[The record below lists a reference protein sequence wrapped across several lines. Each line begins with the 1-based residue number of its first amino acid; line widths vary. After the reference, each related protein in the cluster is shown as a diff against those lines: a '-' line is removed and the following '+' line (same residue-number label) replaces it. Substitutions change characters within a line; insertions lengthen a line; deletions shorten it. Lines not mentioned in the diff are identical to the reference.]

1 MTLFMAALAGFIAA
15 ALIFIIVALW
25 AELNK
30 LDDRVREL
38 ERRRSKKRH
47 TKSTNAGIEDAL
59 ANAIHLTFTADE
71 LSLRVQQLNDVLGR
85 LRSGGPYGYE
95 SQPSNR
101 FEKEK
106 NDD

>member
-1 MTLFMAALAGFIAA
+1 MVIRDAVRADVPQIL
-15 ALIFIIVALW
+15 ALI
-25 AELNK
+25 
-30 LDDRVREL
+30 REL
-38 ERRRSKKRH
+38 AEYEKSADQVRTTEADLERMLIDGESG
-47 TKSTNAGIEDAL
+47 APPL

-106 NDD
+106 NNDD